1 MEPNKL
7 ETQIREQLNA
17 REIQPSPTAW
27 DRLDAMLTLAED
39 KKTKRIAFLS
49 YRNIGLAA
57 SILLLVSLGLFYFS
71 PKENVTKP
79 EENVVI
85 VNDSNNNNNNNFND
99 NSNNKINRNYNSNKN
114 IIYNNN
120 QSSSMKQVA
129 ETPIH
134 DQQPIVNPLIIQEKE
149 IEFISNEVIAQN
161 QFPKVMELS
170 QEIKVSNAIKVNA
183 LELLAAVD
191 KPTKINTSSK
201 IKVNANSL
209 LSQVDGELDQTFKEK
224 ALKRITK
231 NYKEIKVAFQTRN
244 NE

>member
-7 ETQIREQLNA
+7 ETQIKEQLNA
-17 REIQPSPTAW
+17 REIQSSPMAW

-39 KKTKRIAFLS
+39 KKTKRSAFLS
-49 YRNIGLAA
+49 YRTIGLAA

-85 VNDSNNNNNNNFND
+85 VNDSNNNNNFND

-161 QFPKVMELS
+161 QFPKVIELS